1 MAFTAKDVA
10 ELRKQTGCGMMDCKN
25 ALVEADGDFEKA
37 IKVLREKGVA
47 ASAKKASRIAAE
59 GLVAILNA
67 GDVTAMV
74 EVNSETDFVA
84 KNEAFRAFVDGILRT
99 IIANRPADVEALMA
113 CKYDGTDDTVEAQFQ
128 EKTFTIG
135 EKLSLR
141 RFLIVDGTVSTYV
154 HGVGATGVVVKFD
167 AAAEIVAKAEFKE
180 FAKNIALQVAAMSC
194 QYVDKASVPASVIEE
209 EKEIILK
216 QMEQDPKM
224 AGKPAKVLEGI
235 VMGKLGKFYDAN
247 CLVEQAYVKED
258 NMKVSAYVA
267 NTAKAL
273 GGDIKVVA
281 FYRYDKGEGLQKRE
295 ENFGDEIA
303 NMLGGKA

>member
-10 ELRKQTGCGMMDCKN
+10 ELRRQTGCGMMDCKN

-47 ASAKKASRIAAE
+47 ASAKKADRIAAE
-59 GLVAILNA
+59 GLVAILTEGN
-67 GDVTAMV
+67 VTAMV

-84 KNEAFRAFVDGILRT
+84 KNETFRAFVDGILRT
-99 IIANRPADVEALMA
+99 IIANRPADIDALKA
-113 CKYDGTDDTVEAQFQ
+113 CKFDNTDDTVEAAFQ

-141 RFLIVDGTVSTYV
+141 RFLIVDGIVSTYV
-154 HGVGATGVVVKFD
+154 HGTGVTGVIVKFETSAD
-167 AAAEIVAKAEFKE
+167 VAAKAEFKE

-194 QYVDKASVPASVIEE
+194 QYVDKDAVPASVIAE
-209 EKEIILK
+209 EKEILMK

-224 AGKPAKVLEGI
+224 ANKPAKVLEGI
-235 VMGKLGKFYDAN
+235 IAGKLGKFYDNN

-295 ENFGDEIA
+295 DNFGDEIA